1 MSGSMFS
8 LTTPITH
15 QRLLVL
21 HQPDNLHRLFLQLV
35 LEVVRQRWQN
45 RVKVL
50 LSHGVV
56 DRENGLMGQETD
68 VLRLRKQPVR
78 ICTSASEMKSQL
90 AVEANKTGARTATG
104 ATSPPVCLP

>member
-1 MSGSMFS
+1 MFS
-8 LTTPITH
+8 LTTPTTH

-56 DRENGLMGQETD
+56 DRENGLMGHETD
-68 VLRLRKQPVR
+68 VLRLRKQPAR
-78 ICTSASEMKSQL
+78 FCTYSLRDEVTTRYQ
-90 AVEANKTGARTATG
+90 GR
-104 ATSPPVCLP
+104 